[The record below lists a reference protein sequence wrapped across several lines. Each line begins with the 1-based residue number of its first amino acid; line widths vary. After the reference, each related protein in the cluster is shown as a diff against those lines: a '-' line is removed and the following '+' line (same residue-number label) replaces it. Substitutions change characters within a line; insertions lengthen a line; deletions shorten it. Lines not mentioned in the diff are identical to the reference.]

1 MKLNF
6 VLPIRGYS
14 RYLQFMKTVNNCLKF
29 QASDIA
35 QFRYRCLLI
44 YETQGLIGVQLAFPG
59 VSGRSLSRWYS
70 NYLKSGK
77 KLNSLQPKSTRP
89 KYCRQMVVPAKILS
103 FLKAMRQQYPSL
115 SKYKLKIFLDEF
127 CLQEGLSTFSVSWIG
142 KVIKRNSFFFTNR
155 KTIRRKQRTENK
167 SRILYCPK
175 ADRVNLGYLQV
186 DGVKVVWEGQ
196 TLYFFCALE
205 IVSRQA
211 FAKRVVS
218 PSSLQAKLFL
228 LEIKTKIGYPIHTIQ
243 TDNGSEFEKYFD
255 QALKELTINHL
266 WSRPHSPKVN
276 GFVERFN
283 GTLQQ
288 EFINYHLDLST
299 IDKPLF
305 DRKLSEW
312 LVYYNTRRP
321 HHSLHLKTPYQKLLE
336 LKQMEK
342 PQFAICV

>member
-1 MKLNF
+1 
-6 VLPIRGYS
+6 
-14 RYLQFMKTVNNCLKF
+14 MKTVDNCLKF

-59 VSGRSLSRWYS
+59 VSGRSLSRWRS
-70 NYLKSGK
+70 SYLKSGK
-77 KLNSLQPKSTRP
+77 KLNSLQPKPTRP
-89 KYCRQMVVPAKILS
+89 SRCRQMVVPIKILS
-103 FLKAMRQQYPSL
+103 FLKAMRQQHPNL
-115 SKYKLKIFLDEF
+115 SKYKLKVFLDEF
-127 CLQEGLSTFSVSWIG
+127 CFQEGLNTFSTSWIG
-142 KVIKRNSFFFTNR
+142 KVIKRNSFFFSNR
-155 KTIRRKQRTENK
+155 ETIRRKQKTRNK
-167 SRILYCPK
+167 SRVLYCPK
-175 ADRVNLGYLQV
+175 ANKVGLGYLQV

-211 FAKRVVS
+211 FAKRVIS

-228 LEIKTKIGYPIHTIQ
+228 LEIKTKIGYSIHTIQ

-266 WSRPHSPKVN
+266 WSKPHSPKVN

-283 GTLQQ
+283 GILQQ
-288 EFINYHLDLST
+288 EFIDYHLDLGLT
-299 IDKPLF
+299 DKQLF
-305 DRKLSEW
+305 DQKLSEW

-321 HHSLHLKTPYQKLLE
+321 HHSLLLKTPYQKLLE
-336 LKQMEK
+336 LKQTEK
-342 PQFAICV
+342 TQSAKCM

>member
-1 MKLNF
+1 
-6 VLPIRGYS
+6 
-14 RYLQFMKTVNNCLKF
+14 MKTVDNCLKF
-29 QASDIA
+29 QADNTA

-44 YETQGLIGVQLAFPG
+44 FETQGLTGVKLAFPG
-59 VSGRSLSRWYS
+59 VSSRSLSRWRNS
-70 NYLKSGK
+70 YLKSGK
-77 KLNSLQPKSTRP
+77 KLSSLQPKSTRP
-89 KYCRQMVVPAKILS
+89 NRCRQMVIPIKILS
-103 FLKAMRQQYPSL
+103 FLKAIRQQHPNL

-127 CLQEGLSTFSVSWIG
+127 CLQEGLDTFSTSWIG
-142 KVIKRNSFFFTNR
+142 KVIKRNSFFFANR
-155 KTIRRKQRTENK
+155 GIIRRKQKTGNK
-167 SRILYCPK
+167 SRVLYCPK
-175 ADRVNLGYLQV
+175 ADKINLGYLQV

-211 FAKRVVS
+211 FVKRVIN

-228 LEIKTKIGYPIHTIQ
+228 EEIKTKIDYQIHTVQ

-255 QALKELTINHL
+255 QTLKELIISHL

-283 GTLQQ
+283 GILQQ
-288 EFINYHLDLST
+288 EFINYYLDLGMT
-299 IDKPLF
+299 DKSLF
-305 DRKLSEW
+305 DQKLAEW

-336 LKQMEK
+336 LEQMK
-342 PQFAICV
+342 KSQSAICV